1 MKVFTYEQYK
11 DMKAQGKSNKE
22 IAKELNISEGT
33 LYARLKAWKE
43 PFGNSSIKQ
52 QEAEIKLKTDS
63 ENNIREEKTPENESS
78 KDSNDDVR
86 LLHETIAEKNGIIQE
101 LQRKLNEMEMPV
113 IDPDSIEAECES
125 LANLLIKKNHDYG
138 NSVQEQFDEYG
149 LISIL
154 IRLDDKLKRLKN
166 LVKNTQKIQNESLLD
181 TMKDIAGYGVLG
193 SILLNKKV

>member
-1 MKVFTYEQYK
+1 MFTYEQYK

-166 LVKNTQKIQNESLLD
+166 LVKNTQKIQN
-181 TMKDIAGYGVLG
+181 
-193 SILLNKKV
+193 